1 MEINE
6 IISTGL
12 INILP
17 ILILLVP
24 YFFIKKKTIANLY
37 LRIYAGILIFYLI
50 YWILPIIFQVGDIPK
65 ELELQ
70 PGEEGNILLGIGYVT
85 SHFTSLVALFATY
98 PFVTLPFIF
107 FLSPFISLI
116 LVRNRLKKAD
126 GSIKDNLKMIT
137 YQNTGSPLKQIREA
151 LIKNKWSREKEIL
164 KLLVVLLP
172 VSLYLLQ
179 VIIKLSG
186 PENITLESSLGW
198 FIEILFVY
206 LATLIFSVE
215 LLFSSKITLKGQ
227 FIGEN
232 VRQQTFRSLYTVG
245 APISIISILLFIA
258 DNINN
263 NTLDLLP
270 IIFYFFAYFVMA
282 SVIFILFL
290 RIFEPFS
297 ILILI
302 KLIDWWKNKQNEE
315 RKKDSSNL
323 TYVFL
328 YGVVAIAIYFLYY
341 FLIGGLLIQ
350 PYLMEDQVLA
360 SASFSF
366 PSNPTLIDSI
376 KFDLLNILGL
386 VNVLIS
392 SLIVGLLLSRSLKH
406 VKNIRRSL
414 FIFLPIIIIVSLFVS
429 GAPLNWFTGE
439 TAEYWLTGQTS
450 FTNIFGYNF
459 FILRSAS
466 YDAELIGI
474 TFALSLPY
482 TYSRYIFTVLLWG
495 LIIYYI
501 NRNFRSKNV
510 EIDDETIEKIIFSDA
525 SEFPDFED
533 YRKGDAT
540 YLISL
545 NEDSDRLEIKQE
557 REEIVSLLKTLEKE
571 QIIKEIKPEDEDEKR
586 RFYFTLKYLFRNNVI
601 RIWRPEYS
609 FIFEPVEKQGLYI
622 IYDDG
627 RGVFDYAFQ
636 SDEIQDPSLVSG
648 MFSAITSFV
657 KEMTKSTEALK
668 KIDHGDITIL
678 LEYGNKIFGA
688 LFIKGTQSSE
698 VREPLKKFVQKFED
712 RYGEILKDWSG
723 NLTAFKDED
732 NNKLVEDVFEEE

>member
-1 MEINE
+1 MDINE
-6 IISTGL
+6 IISTGF
-12 INILP
+12 INVLP

-24 YFFIKKKTIANLY
+24 YFFIRKKAIANLY
-37 LRIYAGILIFYLI
+37 IRIYAGILIFYLI
-50 YWILPIIFQVGDIPK
+50 YWILPIIFQIGDTPK
-65 ELELQ
+65 ELELD
-70 PGEEGNILLGIGYVT
+70 PGEEGNLLLGIGYVT
-85 SHFTSLVALFATY
+85 SHFASLVALFATY

-116 LVRNRLKKAD
+116 LVRNRLRKAE
-126 GSIKDNLKMIT
+126 GSLKDNLKLIT
-137 YQNTGSPLKQIREA
+137 YQNTGSPLKQIRDA
-151 LIKNKWSREKEIL
+151 LLGHKWTREKEIL
-164 KLLVVLLP
+164 KLLIVLLP

-179 VIIKLSG
+179 VVIKLSDPG
-186 PENITLESSLGW
+186 TITLESSLGW

-215 LLFSSKITLKGQ
+215 LLFSSKISLKGQ
-227 FIGEN
+227 LLGEN

-245 APISIISILLFIA
+245 APISILSILLFIA
-258 DNINN
+258 DNINS

-270 IIFYFFAYFVMA
+270 VIFYFFAYFIMA

-302 KLIDWWKNKQNEE
+302 KLVDWWKNRQKEKT
-315 RKKDSSNL
+315 KKDRSNI

-328 YGVVAIAIYFLYY
+328 YGLVAVAVYLLYY
-341 FLIGGLLIQ
+341 LLIGGLLIEPFLNQ
-350 PYLMEDQVLA
+350 DQVLE
-360 SASFSF
+360 SAGFLF
-366 PSNPTLIDSI
+366 LGNPTLVDSI
-376 KFDLLNILGL
+376 KFDLLNILGF
-386 VNVLIS
+386 VNVLLA
-392 SLIVGLLLSRSLKH
+392 SLIIGFLLSRSLKL

-414 FIFLPIIIIVSLFVS
+414 YIFLPIIILISFFVS
-429 GAPLNWFTGE
+429 GSLYAWITGE

-466 YDAELIGI
+466 YDAELVGI

-482 TYSRYIFTVLLWG
+482 SYSRYVFNVLFWG
-495 LIIYYI
+495 IILYYVKKE
-501 NRNFRSKNV
+501 FKGKNV
-510 EIDDETIEKIIFSDA
+510 TMEDEIIEKVIFSET
-525 SEFPDFED
+525 SEYPDFDD
-533 YRKGDAT
+533 YKKGDT
-540 YLISL
+540 IYLISL
-545 NEDSDRLEIKQE
+545 NTDFDQPEIKQE
-557 REEIVSLLKTLEKE
+557 REEIHSLIKSLEKE
-571 QIIKEIKPEDEDEKR
+571 KVIHEIRPEDEDEKS
-586 RFYFTLKYLFRNNVI
+586 RFYFTLKYLFRNNI
-601 RIWRPEYS
+601 IKIWRPEYS

-627 RGVFDYAFQ
+627 RGVFDYAFR
-636 SDEIQDPSLVSG
+636 SDEIQDPGLVSG

-698 VREPLKKFVQKFED
+698 VREPLKEFVKKFED
-712 RYGEILKDWSG
+712 KYGDVLKDWTGS
-723 NLTAFKDED
+723 LTPFLNED
-732 NNKLVEDVFEEE
+732 NNKMVEDVFKEE